1 MSDAYSKA
9 GGGMDAVVDAANVV
23 NPLYHALGSAVEV
36 YDAAERSWRQG
47 DRGRRARKGGRH
59 RREKRTPGLRALS
72 IEIVTVP
79 QTTTRSWR
87 DFPPVPSRT
96 FAFHT
101 VRRRPCLTK

>member
-23 NPLYHALGSAVEV
+23 NPLYHALVSGVEA
-36 YDAAERSWRQG
+36 YDAAERGCRSG
-47 DRGRRARKGGRH
+47 GRGRRARRGGRG
-59 RREKRTPGLRALS
+59 RRDKRTPGLRAWG
-72 IEIVTVP
+72 IEIVIVS
-79 QTTTRSWR
+79 QTTIRSWR
-87 DFPPVPSRT
+87 DLSPVPPRT